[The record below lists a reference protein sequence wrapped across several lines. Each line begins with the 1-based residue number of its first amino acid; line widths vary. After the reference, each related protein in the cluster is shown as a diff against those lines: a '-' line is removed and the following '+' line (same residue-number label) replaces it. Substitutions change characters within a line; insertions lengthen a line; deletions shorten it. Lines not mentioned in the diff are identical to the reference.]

1 MQAVGNE
8 IMERFPDK
16 VVIYLPTSKLIDEIV
31 QAIRSNKMT
40 ELNRKFD
47 QVDALLID
55 DIQFLA

>member
-16 VVIYLPTSKLIDEIV
+16 VVIYLPTNKLIDEIV
-31 QAIRSNKMT
+31 QAIKSNKMT
-40 ELNRKFD
+40 ELKRKFD
-47 QVDALLID
+47 QVDALLVD